1 MFGAFLAGLLYG
13 LIALLIYKFGS
24 GWLNRLLPPV
34 VIGSVIIVIG
44 LGLAGVA
51 VDMAIG
57 ALISTIPT
65 AVMGGV
71 SILLFGIIASA
82 GLRMLVENKVD
93 FSDKRNLVIAS
104 VILVIGVGGAALR
117 IEGLHLEIEGMA
129 LATIVGIVLN
139 LILPK
144 TEIVEKNESE
154 EVKQILVPDYV
165 NE

>member
-117 IEGLHLEIEGMA
+117 IEGLHLEIDGMA